1 MQSKK
6 VLLVGTAGL
15 GLVAA
20 LGISGAAAAAP
31 SNPWDEV
38 AAILRGVL
46 TVEVVNSEPIA
57 VTPVLTAVVADE
69 PIVFWLEPDEDNYVV
84 PDGKLLVIQTVS
96 IDVNEDAY

>member
-15 GLVAA
+15 GLMAA
-20 LGISGAAAAAP
+20 LGISGAAVAAP

-57 VTPVLTAVVADE
+57 VTPVTAAVVLDE
-69 PIVFWLEPDEDNYVV
+69 PIVL
-84 PDGKLLVIQTVS
+84 
-96 IDVNEDAY
+96 